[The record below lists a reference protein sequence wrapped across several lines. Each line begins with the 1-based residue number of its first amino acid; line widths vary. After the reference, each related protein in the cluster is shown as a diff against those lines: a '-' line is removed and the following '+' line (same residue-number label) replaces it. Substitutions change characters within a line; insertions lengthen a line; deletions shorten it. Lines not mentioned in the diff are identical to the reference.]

1 MKSIQKFHDKK
12 FKKKLKFHGR
22 KFTPRTSKTNMA
34 LESYSVAALVIG
46 LTIVVVTLGLFV
58 LFGKVNHSLPF
69 TDSTKFVVKKW
80 LYILFVVALNASGCV
95 LVYYTRNLQVI
106 LFLIIAL
113 KSKDIIMALM
123 FVVNAVYRF
132 VAKRDQMPA
141 LEISDEIE
149 RVIAFVPTYKESLE
163 QVARTVDSVIGN
175 HAGSTYVLT
184 FVVSDGVSDFSRLVD
199 DVKFTRDSTYKTWR
213 GKSVGVDI
221 VYGTRGGKPI
231 VLVSKSENAGK
242 KDSIILCN
250 DIFNAARE
258 NMTGETNVLR
268 GVIRDDI
275 ESIMGVSEFDN
286 IFCTDAD
293 TVVSDMTLVCL
304 LDSLRS
310 CEAVAACGVVNV
322 DKTQGNVFW
331 NHLQNFQ
338 YLYGQYM
345 RRSNED
351 VFAQVLCL
359 PGCVSMFKIHPE
371 AAKALTMFS
380 AQPEPSSI
388 VNASVQYVGT
398 DRRFTSCLV
407 YTNPQA
413 RVVFDPRVHA
423 YTCPPSSIGAFMNQR
438 RRWCQN
444 MYFNNLL
451 NIVGANISFVMR
463 FFGLVEYLRMTLVY
477 FRLFNT
483 VYFVYLLAS
492 SYKAQKVIGLVPYI
506 VVLSYPV
513 VVFFVYSLFN
523 RHLRNQYL
531 SLVLS
536 FLLNRI
542 FTVFS
547 TVVVF
552 TNMLWNIGNESWN

>member
-1 MKSIQKFHDKK
+1 
-12 FKKKLKFHGR
+12 
-22 KFTPRTSKTNMA
+22 MA

-58 LFGKVNHSLPF
+58 LFGKVSHSLPF
-69 TDSTKFVVKKW
+69 TDSTVFRMKKW
-80 LYILFVVALNASGCV
+80 LYIVFVVALNASGGV

-106 LFLIIAL
+106 LYVVIVL

-123 FVVNAVYRF
+123 FVVNAVYRA
-132 VAKRDQMPA
+132 VTKRDQMPA
-141 LEISDEIE
+141 LVISDEIE
-149 RVIAFVPTYKESLE
+149 RVIAFVPAYKESLE
-163 QVARTVDSVIGN
+163 QVGRTVDSVMSN
-175 HAGSTYVLT
+175 HFGSTYLLT
-184 FVVSDGVSDFSRLVD
+184 FVVSDGETDYSGLID
-199 DVKFTRDSTYKTWR
+199 DVKFTRDGNYKTWR

-250 DIFNAARE
+250 DIFNAVRE
-258 NMTGETNVLR
+258 NIKQETHALR
-268 GVIRDDI
+268 GIIRDDI
-275 ESIMGVSEFDN
+275 TSIMGVSEFDH

-293 TVVSDMTLVCL
+293 TIVSDMTILCL
-304 LDSLRS
+304 LDSIRS
-310 CEAVAACGVVNV
+310 RYAVAACGVVNV
-322 DKTQGNVFW
+322 DKTNNNGGNFFW
-331 NHLQNFQ
+331 NNLQNFQ

-371 AAKALTMFS
+371 AAKALTVYS
-380 AQPEPSSI
+380 AEADKSSI
-388 VNASVQYVGT
+388 VEASVQYVGT
-398 DRRFTSCLV
+398 DRRYTSCLV

-413 RVVFDPRVHA
+413 RVVFDPRVNA
-423 YTCPPSSIGAFMNQR
+423 YTVPPSSIGAFMNQR

-451 NIVGANISFVMR
+451 NIVGANINIMMR

-483 VYFVYLLAS
+483 VYFIYLLAA
-492 SYKAQKVIGLVPYI
+492 SYQQQNVIGLVPYI

-523 RHLRNQYL
+523 SHLRNQYF

-552 TNMLWNIGNESWN
+552 TNMLWNIGNGSWN